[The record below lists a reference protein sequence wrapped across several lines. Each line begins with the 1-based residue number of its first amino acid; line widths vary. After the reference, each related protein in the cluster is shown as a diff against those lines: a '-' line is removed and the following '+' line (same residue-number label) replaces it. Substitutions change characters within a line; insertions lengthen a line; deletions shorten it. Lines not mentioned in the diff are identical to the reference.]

1 MGGSIIALAKSVYY
15 DGQVGCDEQAEF
27 VHPAFNI
34 NGFNLSN
41 K

>member
-1 MGGSIIALAKSVYY
+1 MGASLLALAKSIYY
-15 DGQVGCDEQAEF
+15 DGQVACDEQGEF
-27 VHPAFNI
+27 LHPAFNI